1 VGLAVCLACVALLL
15 QRFVLRRDEAG
26 VSTPLPGSSG

>member
-15 QRFVLRRDEAG
+15 QRFVLRRAE
-26 VSTPLPGSSG
+26 P